1 MPGPLDRQ
9 PTKLDYASPTQFRFG
24 IHQLP
29 KVEYFVTAC
38 TLPAISLDSA
48 TLATPFKD
56 IPITGE
62 KLAYSPLEVTF
73 IVDEYLENYIT
84 LHQWITGIG
93 FPQNRKQFTTFRDT
107 TSNTPANSTGE
118 QPVDRVGNTTPDTA
132 MYSDGYPVCQ
142 IHSNLDK
149 NDRQKSYEQ
158 FRSGA
163 TRVLISSNVTARGID
178 IQQVSTVINFDIPKC
193 INTYLHR
200 IGRSG
205 RWGRKGTAINF
216 ITRRDYRL
224 LKEIESFYSTSISE
238 LPSNY
243 NESK

>member
-1 MPGPLDRQ
+1 MAGPLDRQ

-93 FPQNRKQFTTFRDT
+93 FPQNRQQFTTFRDT
-107 TSNTPANSTGE
+107 TSNTPANSTGA
-118 QPVDRVGNTTPDTA
+118 QPVDKVGNTTPDTA
-132 MYSDGYPVCQ
+132 MYSDGYLMVLSNKNNPIVQ
-142 IHSNLDK
+142 IDFQDLYPTDLGSL
-149 NDRQKSYEQ
+149 SYNQ
-158 FRSGA
+158 GA
-163 TRVLISSNVTARGID
+163 TDADIFTMTVTFG
-178 IQQVSTVINFDIPKC
+178 
-193 INTYLHR
+193 
-200 IGRSG
+200 
-205 RWGRKGTAINF
+205 
-216 ITRRDYRL
+216 
-224 LKEIESFYSTSISE
+224 
-238 LPSNY
+238 Y
-243 NESK
+243 NIFTLTTL